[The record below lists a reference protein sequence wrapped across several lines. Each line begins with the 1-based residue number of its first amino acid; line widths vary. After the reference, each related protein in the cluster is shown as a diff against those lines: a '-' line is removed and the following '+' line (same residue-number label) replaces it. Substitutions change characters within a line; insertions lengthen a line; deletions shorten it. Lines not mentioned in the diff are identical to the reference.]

1 MLGPFTTVLNI
12 FSETDPSFVHELNCL
27 YGCFGNVYLLEW
39 GAEEEVAIKC
49 IRIKEDERA
58 ESTMLRTIKEYTINK
73 IASALRVGPRVIKIQ
88 EFDLITYEKCIEFCM
103 EKCCLAE

>member
-1 MLGPFTTVLNI
+1 
-12 FSETDPSFVHELNCL
+12 
-27 YGCFGNVYLLEW
+27 
-39 GAEEEVAIKC
+39 
-49 IRIKEDERA
+49 
-58 ESTMLRTIKEYTINK
+58 MLRTIKEYTINK